1 MFFGNKQEDL
11 DCDPLI
17 KKYSISLSRIDGHAL
32 LVNKNILDKLVK
44 VPETVD
50 GGEIGRDRKT
60 GELTGI
66 FIDNAMQLIS

>member
-1 MFFGNKQEDL
+1 
-11 DCDPLI
+11 
-17 KKYSISLSRIDGHAL
+17 
-32 LVNKNILDKLVK
+32 VNKNILDKLVK